1 MAGPRPNPGGPVM
14 DDLPLILAAPLMAV
28 ILWTDLRHMRISNRL
43 VGAVAAL
50 GIGCAFAGLMP
61 DLGARLIA
69 GGVVFAIGIAL
80 FTLGMMGGGDVK
92 MLAVLVPLV
101 PPQELPAFTMLLA
114 ATMLSG
120 ALLLAGVRRA
130 VGGPDSAWVSLRMR
144 GRYPLGV
151 SIAAA
156 AMILP
161 LGI

>member
-1 MAGPRPNPGGPVM
+1 M

-28 ILWTDLRHMRISNRL
+28 MLWTDLRHMRIPNKL

-61 DLGARLIA
+61 DLAPRLIA
-69 GGVVFAIGIAL
+69 GAAVFAVGIAL
-80 FTLGMMGGGDVK
+80 FALGMMGGGDVK

-101 PPQELPAFTMLLA
+101 PPQDLPAFGMLLA
-114 ATMLSG
+114 MTMLAG
-120 ALLLAGVRRA
+120 ALLLAGVRRT
-130 VGGPDSAWVSLRMR
+130 VGGPDSAWVSLRVR